1 MEVYYTCNVTS
12 LMDNFWIADVIA
24 IMLVSCCHV
33 KKKERN
39 WIRDQRCDTGHWAW
53 FFAFKHCYISLY
65 IICDNIGGYLKTTLI
80 KEYLLSNQVIEEP
93 VKKWQN
99 VGGANTLVKI
109 SFHK

>member
-1 MEVYYTCNVTS
+1 M
-12 LMDNFWIADVIA
+12 
-24 IMLVSCCHV
+24 
-33 KKKERN
+33 
-39 WIRDQRCDTGHWAW
+39 DQRCVTGHWAW
-53 FFAFKHCYISLY
+53 FFGFKHCYISLY

-109 SFHK
+109 SFYK

>member
-1 MEVYYTCNVTS
+1 M
-12 LMDNFWIADVIA
+12 
-24 IMLVSCCHV
+24 
-33 KKKERN
+33 
-39 WIRDQRCDTGHWAW
+39 
-53 FFAFKHCYISLY
+53 SLY

>member
-1 MEVYYTCNVTS
+1 M
-12 LMDNFWIADVIA
+12 
-24 IMLVSCCHV
+24 
-33 KKKERN
+33 
-39 WIRDQRCDTGHWAW
+39 DQRCDTGHQAW

-109 SFHK
+109 SFHKQIILYGKIDLFTDTAAILN

>member
-1 MEVYYTCNVTS
+1 MTLVTGHGCSHLKTVIYQYYTLFV
-12 LMDNFWIADVIA
+12 
-24 IMLVSCCHV
+24 
-33 KKKERN
+33 
-39 WIRDQRCDTGHWAW
+39 
-53 FFAFKHCYISLY
+53 
-65 IICDNIGGYLKTTLI
+65 IGGYFKATLI